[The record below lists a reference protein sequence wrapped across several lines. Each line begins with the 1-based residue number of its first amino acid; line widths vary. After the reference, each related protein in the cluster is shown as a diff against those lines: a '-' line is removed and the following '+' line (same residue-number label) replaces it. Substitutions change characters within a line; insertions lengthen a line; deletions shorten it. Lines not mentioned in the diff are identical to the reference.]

1 MSLSCRFQIWI
12 PCKLNNNNL
21 SISGI
26 QEVLMTT
33 KEVHRSV
40 GEMTTEGN
48 IHEYLSTRS
57 ITKMEKKRIP
67 HCRNTSKIVLY
78 KHGKRCTIYD
88 TNTHDR
94 SISWSGTDTSKK
106 VAC

>member
-1 MSLSCRFQIWI
+1 MSLSCRLRIWI

-33 KEVHRSV
+33 KEV

-48 IHEYLSTRS
+48 IHEYLSTLS
-57 ITKMEKKRIP
+57 ITKMKKKEYHTVGIIL
-67 HCRNTSKIVLY
+67 K
-78 KHGKRCTIYD
+78 
-88 TNTHDR
+88 
-94 SISWSGTDTSKK
+94 
-106 VAC
+106 